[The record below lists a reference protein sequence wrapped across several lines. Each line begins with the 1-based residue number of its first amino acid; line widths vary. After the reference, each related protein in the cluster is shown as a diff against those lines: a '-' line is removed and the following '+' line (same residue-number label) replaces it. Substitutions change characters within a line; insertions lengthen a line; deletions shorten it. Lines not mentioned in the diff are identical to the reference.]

1 MKRSLGVA
9 IVLVGSAMLALMAQ
23 DASKVTELIPQS
35 ETAVKARNAYAAQVD
50 KVNDDYHTEIKK
62 AQTQYQRALET
73 ARKEA
78 LAKKDLDETQR
89 IMVVQKDLESHE
101 IPQRGFAVLTASW
114 GVADAWADV
123 TPQVLKVVRLDRLVI
138 PNLDQV
144 GFPDTAFGKMKA
156 LVVVYSVRGKV
167 YLSITPQGQSL
178 TLPDPKIKYP

>member
-1 MKRSLGVA
+1 MKRSLGV
-9 IVLVGSAMLALMAQ
+9 VVVVGSAVFALMAQ
-23 DASKVTELIPQS
+23 DAPHIKELIPQS
-35 ETAVKARNAYAAQVD
+35 ETAVKARHAYAAQVD
-50 KVNDDYHTEIKK
+50 KANEDYHTEIKK
-62 AQTQYQRALET
+62 SQTLYQRALET

-89 IMVVQKDLESHE
+89 IVVVQKDLESHE

-123 TPQVLKVVRLDRLVI
+123 TPQVLKGVRLNVLFI

-167 YLSITPQGQSL
+167 YLSITPQGQTLS
-178 TLPDPKIKYP
+178 LPDPRINYP

>member
-101 IPQRGFAVLTASW
+101 IPQRGFAVLTAH
-114 GVADAWADV
+114 
-123 TPQVLKVVRLDRLVI
+123 
-138 PNLDQV
+138 
-144 GFPDTAFGKMKA
+144 
-156 LVVVYSVRGKV
+156 
-167 YLSITPQGQSL
+167 
-178 TLPDPKIKYP
+178 